1 MFRYLRLCIHVANL
15 TNHPGQCPWIGCCIS
30 VLVFD
35 PVFIWE
41 FVPGIANIVMT
52 LFQFVQ
58 STASKILH
66 VGQDTYVLNLLPHS
80 VLVGMRYG
88 LLVVVENNLNWRI
101 GSAIVNTFNIM
112 TELYSLPE
120 HTDDRTV
127 MFFQHI
133 VVQLFVNGVELVFQ
147 LQICR
152 WIYPVHCEW
161 DEEKLGAGIERKI

>member
-1 MFRYLRLCIHVANL
+1 M
-15 TNHPGQCPWIGCCIS
+15 
-30 VLVFD
+30 
-35 PVFIWE
+35 
-41 FVPGIANIVMT
+41 
-52 LFQFVQ
+52 
-58 STASKILH
+58 
-66 VGQDTYVLNLLPHS
+66 
-80 VLVGMRYG
+80 
-88 LLVVVENNLNWRI
+88 VENNLNWRI

-147 LQICR
+147 LQIYR